1 MDAQSGRLFS
11 EEREYGKIPKR
22 IYLQYLQACS
32 VCAGATYLV
41 STFGWQGLR
50 VYTDYCLNQW
60 TNSGNTGNTTVPHTL
75 DYEVRKFP
83 QALSTDNIVISVV
96 ALDDDWFIIPS
107 FCWTL
112 SFVFEVFNVL
122 HCFRSKLYSCLQI
135 NGCKF
140 SGFQSCA
147 VEKFIIV
154 MYWPFKMRPLR
165 GLETF
170 CNKHPLIECNIP
182 AAELSY
188 NRFSLYSGF

>member
-1 MDAQSGRLFS
+1 VDAQSGRLFS

-83 QALSTDNIVISVV
+83 QALSTDNIVISVGS
-96 ALDDDWFIIPS
+96 L
-107 FCWTL
+107 
-112 SFVFEVFNVL
+112 
-122 HCFRSKLYSCLQI
+122 
-135 NGCKF
+135 
-140 SGFQSCA
+140 
-147 VEKFIIV
+147 V
-154 MYWPFKMRPLR
+154 M
-165 GLETF
+165 TD
-170 CNKHPLIECNIP
+170 
-182 AAELSY
+182 
-188 NRFSLYSGF
+188 SLYHHFVGHCPLYLKYLMYYIVSEVSYTPAFR